1 MPDYPIDY
9 IVTFAVNGVMVLV
22 VFVCRAQPRLSS
34 HAVKINLSLL
44 IAGLIT
50 LLLPIAIKQCAT

>member
-9 IVTFAVNGVMVLV
+9 IVTFAVNG
-22 VFVCRAQPRLSS
+22 LSS

-44 IAGLIT
+44 IAGLLT